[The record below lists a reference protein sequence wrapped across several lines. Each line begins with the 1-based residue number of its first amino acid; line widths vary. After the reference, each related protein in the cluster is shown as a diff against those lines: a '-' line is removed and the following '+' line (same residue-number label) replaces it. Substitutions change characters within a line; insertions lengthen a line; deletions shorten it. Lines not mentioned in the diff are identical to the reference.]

1 MQITDYTFA
10 NITAR
15 PFLTLNDANN
25 LRITQTDLRENRQ
38 ICL

>member
-15 PFLTLNDANN
+15 PFLTLDEKMEKLLKN
-25 LRITQTDLRENRQ
+25 LK
-38 ICL
+38 